1 MFRRLLTAGIV
12 VWSTCSWAVT
22 VTQAQDV
29 ASPLANAM
37 PKLALATV
45 ATAPVIGPI
54 APESAP
60 VVIARPSFDFGS
72 SHFNTLAPFYAS
84 TVALQV
90 LDVRST
96 LQVIS
101 LGGGEGNPLLKGIVA
116 RPALFLGL
124 KAAMAAAS
132 IYSANRLAKHNK
144 IGAIATMV
152 ALNSVYAMVVA
163 HNFQLARTMQSAPA
177 YHR

>member
-1 MFRRLLTAGIV
+1 
-12 VWSTCSWAVT
+12 
-22 VTQAQDV
+22 
-29 ASPLANAM
+29 M

-45 ATAPVIGPI
+45 VTAPITAPI

-60 VVIARPSFDFGS
+60 VAITRPSFDFGS
-72 SHFNTLAPFYAS
+72 SHLRTLAPFYAS
-84 TVALQV
+84 TIVLQA

-96 LQVIS
+96 LQVIG

-116 RPALFLGL
+116 HPALFMGM
-124 KAAMAAAS
+124 KAAIAAAS

-152 ALNSVYAMVVA
+152 ALNSVYAMVVE
-163 HNFQLARTMQSAPA
+163 HNLQLARTMSAPA
-177 YHR
+177 DHR